1 MSTRPYLSDAD
12 ADAVLGLARKAA
24 EEAGVPMTIAVVD
37 EGCHLLRLV
46 RMDGALL
53 ISLEVGIGKA
63 RTAAKMRMST
73 SDLAGL
79 VAKSAAAL
87 ALPEAIPFPGGEAL
101 IRDGRCVGGIGVS
114 GGTPDDDERIARLAA
129 AALG

>member
-12 ADAVLGLARKAA
+12 ADAVLGVARKAA

-63 RTAAKMRMST
+63 RTAAKMRMS
-73 SDLAGL
+73 
-79 VAKSAAAL
+79 
-87 ALPEAIPFPGGEAL
+87 LPEAIPFPGGEAL